1 METEQL
7 STKQL
12 NDSKKVISQA
22 KSLMESMKALKKKL
36 HLSEGC
42 GQRFLQKTNPDL
54 VLLQQAE
61 QEINEAY
68 SGKPRNSQQT
78 NSKNKTEL
86 LNNIARRGQA

>member
-7 STKQL
+7 SIKQL
-12 NDSKKVISQA
+12 DASKKAIAQA
-22 KSLMESMKALKKKL
+22 KSLMDLMKMLKKKL

-54 VLLQQAE
+54 ALLQKAE
-61 QEINEAY
+61 QEITAAY
-68 SGKPRNSQQT
+68 SGMPQKTQQKS
-78 NSKNKTEL
+78 SKSKTGL